1 MVKETDVRAA
11 AHLAESAGVQDGAH
25 PAESAGVRDGAHP
38 AESAG
43 VRGGAYRIWRKVP
56 GAGMAEEGRRALC

>member
-11 AHLAESAGVQDGAH
+11 AHL
-25 PAESAGVRDGAHP
+25 AESAGVRDGAHP